1 MMPRQPVRKNK
12 VPIPTMCRD
21 NPGGYPLLEDE
32 SKASVLT
39 LTPSHP
45 RRGLPF
51 PPLLIFAQGRVE

>member
-12 VPIPTMCRD
+12 VPIPTMCRVILRD
-21 NPGGYPLLEDE
+21 YPLLEDE

-51 PPLLIFAQGRVE
+51 LPFLNTT